1 MPDRETPSEPPVSS
15 PAPTGNGADGDAD
28 GGPARPPERISGSG
42 PVPQPQ
48 PSPATIATSGP
59 LAGARAEVKRRL
71 DAVYRRF
78 HDTGIDFFQS
88 AMHTDY
94 GWLLRW
100 ASWRFFRHARVDPA
114 EVARIKEAAAKGE
127 VVYVMRHR
135 SLLDYLYFNY
145 LFVREGLPLASFG
158 NEINLLLFLPFGR
171 AMRTMFAKAAWFLRH
186 GWLPDPIDSG
196 WLEQLISQQVPFLV
210 FLKRRQT
217 FLDYVR
223 RNKPRR
229 DVAEALIEGARQSER
244 PVFLVPTVVL
254 WERRPKTGKKTPVDV
269 VFGEADKPRRLRKIV
284 SFLRNYE
291 DGLVSFGEPLELKE
305 FLALRHER
313 SERRAAGSGLAEA
326 TEVTAKKLRW
336 VMLQHLWRER
346 RVVTGSRVMPVA
358 QIAKK
363 IQNDPDVRAE
373 VERLAAREGKPIEVV
388 RRRVD
393 RMVVKI
399 AADLRWNWLMLFER
413 VLTWVFNNI
422 YDGVTVD
429 AQGARMLKRLVKD
442 DPVVLVPS
450 HKSHADYMIL
460 SYVLFHQDMQVPIVA
475 AGDNLSFFP
484 MGYVFRR
491 MGAFFIRRSFRGDV
505 LYALV
510 LERYIRNMIKAGHTV
525 EFFIEGGRSRTGRVL
540 RPKLGILTM
549 VVRSWESGA
558 SEDVWLSPISIN
570 YEKVIEEKS
579 YIRELEGGKKEK
591 ESARSLLKV
600 LGVLK
605 KRYGRVFVEFAEPI
619 SLKTSFGCD
628 GPAFAAKPEA
638 ERRAAIKALG
648 DHLANGIN
656 GVTVVTPSQ
665 VVAAALLAHGKRG
678 MMHSSLVETATFLLD
693 FVKAAGVRHS
703 PILGPDPSRGF
714 ELALQGFLAEKV
726 ISRGEEDDE
735 PWYVIDD
742 DQRVSLDFYKNM
754 VLHFFAPASFVC
766 AELAI
771 RASMP
776 RERLVA
782 AFRATRERLRL
793 EFPDVEPEEQD
804 LELEVTLS
812 ALAAASVIAPA
823 TGTTVELHPD
833 GRRRMRWLASLSHS
847 LFEAY
852 YAAARSLAG
861 AEPSTEKDLA
871 KRIESAATKT
881 YRNGVLERK
890 ESLARPVLANAL
902 KQLLSAGALVRD
914 PADAGKL
921 VVDEAKR
928 RGEEAFWARFL
939 RL

>member
-1 MPDRETPSEPPVSS
+1 M
-15 PAPTGNGADGDAD
+15 
-28 GGPARPPERISGSG
+28 RPPEDRASGG
-42 PVPQPQ
+42 GTAPQPQ
-48 PSPATIATSGP
+48 PSPATIATTGP

-71 DAVYRRF
+71 DAVYLRF
-78 HDTGIDFFQS
+78 HHTGIDFFQS
-88 AMHTDY
+88 AMHTEY

-114 EVARIKEAAAKGE
+114 EVARVKEAAAKGE

-171 AMRTMFAKAAWFLRH
+171 AMRTIFAKTAWFLRH

-196 WLEQLISQQVPFLV
+196 WIEQLSSRQVSFLV

-223 RNKPRR
+223 RRKPRR
-229 DVAEALIEGARQSER
+229 DVAEALIEGARQSAR
-244 PVFLVPTVVL
+244 PVYLVPTVVL

-269 VFGEADKPRRLRKIV
+269 VFGEADKPRRLRKIF
-284 SFLRNYE
+284 SFLRHHQ

-305 FLALRHER
+305 FLAARQ
-313 SERRAAGSGLAEA
+313 GEA
-326 TEVTAKKLRW
+326 TDVTAKKLRW

-346 RVVTGSRVMPVA
+346 RVVTGARVMPVA

-363 IQNDPDVRAE
+363 IHNDPDVRAE
-373 VERLAAREGKPIEVV
+373 IERIAAREGKPVEVV

-393 RMVVKI
+393 KMVVKM
-399 AADLRWNWLMLFER
+399 AADLKWNWLMLFER

-429 AQGARMLKRLVKD
+429 AHGAGMLKRLVKD

-460 SYVLFHQDMQVPIVA
+460 SYVLYHQDMQVPIVA

-484 MGYVFRR
+484 MGYAFRR
-491 MGAFFIRRSFRGDV
+491 MGAFFIRRSFRGDL
-505 LYALV
+505 LYTLV

-558 SEDVWLSPISIN
+558 TDDVWLSPISIN

-579 YIRELEGGKKEK
+579 YIRELEGGKKEA

-600 LGVLK
+600 FRVLA

-628 GPAFAAKPEA
+628 GPTFAAKPEA

-648 DHLANGIN
+648 DHIANGIN
-656 GVTVVTPSQ
+656 GVSVVTPSQ
-665 VVAAALLAHGKRG
+665 IVAAALLAHGKRG
-678 MMHSSLVETATFLLD
+678 MIHSTLVETATFLLD

-703 PILGPDPSRGF
+703 PMLGPGPERGF
-714 ELALQGFLAEKV
+714 DLALQGFLAEKV
-726 ISRGEEDDE
+726 ISRGEEE
-735 PWYVIDD
+735 GEAWYVIDD
-742 DQRVSLDFYKNM
+742 DQRIALDFYKNM

-771 RASMP
+771 RSSMP
-776 RERLVA
+776 RERLVSA
-782 AFRATRERLRL
+782 YRATRERLRL
-793 EFPDVEPEEQD
+793 EFPDVETEEQE
-804 LELEVTLS
+804 LELDVTLA
-812 ALAAASVIAPA
+812 ALAAASVITSA
-823 TGTTVELHPD
+823 TGSAIELHPE

-852 YAAARSLAG
+852 YAAARALQG
-861 AEPSTEKDLA
+861 ADPATEKDLA
-871 KRIESAATKT
+871 KRIETAATRM

-902 KQLLSAGALVRD
+902 KQLLSAGALTRHTTD
-914 PADAGKL
+914 SGKL
-921 VVDEAKR
+921 AVDETKR